1 MAKRKVKILRIGGW
15 IIIGIISLILL
26 TSLVFYIRRDY
37 VVERAMVFLNEQ
49 QPGEVQMGK
58 MYLIPF
64 MNFPDLTLH
73 LQEVK
78 YYEREEMA
86 EKSTLDP
93 ILSLN
98 EISVT
103 LDLIKLIRGGIMVS
117 EARLKDGFVHME
129 IYPDSVSNLE
139 RALGIRF
146 GTPSQKDTS
155 LNSPLAIDLDKMELV
170 NVRVRMDNRVNNE
183 YMDVEVNKLESS
195 FSYLSG
201 QIQSSLEVDIYINT
215 VKYQAVNGKIDKN
228 INLKG
233 SVILD
238 PEAHMLKV
246 EPSSLSVS
254 GLDFETWGSLKLTDT
269 PRIDLAF
276 AATNEGLEL

>member
-26 TSLVFYIRRDY
+26 TSLIFYIRRDY

-73 LQEVK
+73 LQEVQF
-78 YYEREEMA
+78 YEKELSAEM
-86 EKSTLDP
+86 STLEP

-103 LDLIKLIRGGIMVS
+103 LDLLELIRGGIMVS

-155 LNSPLAIDLDKMELV
+155 LNSSLAIDLDKMELV

-183 YMDVEVNKLESS
+183 YVDVEVNQLESS

-201 QIQSSLEVDIYINT
+201 
-215 VKYQAVNGKIDKN
+215 
-228 INLKG
+228 
-233 SVILD
+233 
-238 PEAHMLKV
+238 
-246 EPSSLSVS
+246 
-254 GLDFETWGSLKLTDT
+254 
-269 PRIDLAF
+269 
-276 AATNEGLEL
+276 